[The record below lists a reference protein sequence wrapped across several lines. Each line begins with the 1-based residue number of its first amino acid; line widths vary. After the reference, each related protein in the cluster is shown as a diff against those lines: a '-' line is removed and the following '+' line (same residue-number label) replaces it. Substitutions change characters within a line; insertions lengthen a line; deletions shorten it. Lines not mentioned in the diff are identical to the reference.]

1 MKTLHDIQ
9 TDIGALS
16 ADERAALLS
25 WLLDAD
31 RQAWDEQ
38 ISQDFSTGGAG
49 MKLLVD
55 VDDQIRNGGFR
66 PME

>member
-1 MKTLHDIQ
+1 MHDIR
-9 TDIGALS
+9 TDIGVLS

-38 ISQDFSTGGAG
+38 IRGDFSASGAG
-49 MKLLVD
+49 MKLLDD
-55 VDDQIRNGGFR
+55 VDGQIRKGDFR
-66 PME
+66 RME